1 MRFFNIFGGILT
13 VFIFFLGYASF
24 VEPDYE
30 MIANGITA
38 ETAIKL
44 EKQRNLRLA
53 GTGGGMMNDIQM
65 MAMGFDCCHEINL
78 NESRE
83 LLLYAVDE
91 YLSDINRNEDVRPY
105 LHNYPFTEKNVEIR
119 VWISKPDGTDPS
131 LGNIYYI
138 SAIKGILRYSIPGKD
153 KYSSKVICKETYEE
167 AKQKINSESYKKQ
180 GGTLQGSSTI
190 CSEIDLASYK

>member
-1 MRFFNIFGGILT
+1 MRIFYVFGGILA
-13 VFIFFLGYASF
+13 VSIFFLGYASF

-30 MIANGITA
+30 RIAGKITV
-38 ETAIKL
+38 ETAMKL
-44 EKQRNLRLA
+44 EKQRNLHLA

-65 MAMGFDCCHEINL
+65 MAMGFDCHQEINL

-91 YLSDINRNEDVRPY
+91 YLSDINKSEDVRPY

-131 LGNIYYI
+131 SGNIYYI
-138 SAIKGILRYSIPGKD
+138 SAIKGILRYSIPGAD
-153 KYSSKVICKETYEE
+153 KYSSKVICEETYEE
-167 AKQKINSESYKKQ
+167 AKQKRNSKFCEKQ
-180 GGTLQGSSTI
+180 E
-190 CSEIDLASYK
+190 CYNAE